1 MDAKMTTASITP
13 LPLKPDFRALAV
25 NAKAPAK
32 DPTAAL
38 RQKRRRQKRKAAA
51 VTIPASPVSIVTAGQ
66 TERPKETNVNV
77 TVRNQERHGTD
88 AGRTSWSLVMLAY
101 GFFLLGVSINVW
113 NAWSAGNIA
122 DTALPAA
129 MGVLAEGVVFFLPAR
144 AITLPAG
151 RRALAFALLLFAS
164 AFALTNS
171 LRMASIIAADQTA
184 ARADRQTLGVQTADI
199 ALDAART
206 ERDKACAKGQG
217 KSVAC
222 QSRQAEVGKLEN
234 AQVQATA
241 KVVAQAKPEASDFAG
256 LVTWVSM
263 GTVQPGGRDFDMLW
277 LLFRTFLPQIGGLV
291 LMLARR

>member
-1 MDAKMTTASITP
+1 MTTASITP
-13 LPLKPDFRALAV
+13 LPIRADF
-25 NAKAPAK
+25 KAIVTKAASPAK

-38 RQKRRRQKRKAAA
+38 RSRRARNKRKATATAVVNSMPAA
-51 VTIPASPVSIVTAGQ
+51 PIVTAVPP
-66 TERPKETNVNV
+66 EKPKESNANV
-77 TVRNQERHGTD
+77 TVRNSERHG
-88 AGRTSWSLVMLAY
+88 ASWSLVMLAY
-101 GFFLLGVSINVW
+101 GFFALGVSINIW

-151 RRALAFALLLFAS
+151 LRALAFALLLFVS

-184 ARADRQTLGVQTADI
+184 ARADRQTVGVQTADH

-222 QSRQAEVGKLEN
+222 QSRQAEVAKVEAARKEAG
-234 AQVQATA
+234 A
-241 KVVAQAKPEASDFAG
+241 KVVAQAKPEAIDFAG
-256 LVTWVSM
+256 LIAWISM
-263 GTVQPGGRDFDMLW
+263 GTVQPGARDFDMLW